1 MPKMTIFSISMAD
14 IMQRQEQKKLL
25 EIKCLEQSGVSGILA
40 QGLSAHMMAKF
51 FESCSSK
58 TDIGCNLRGA
68 HASVLFCFIVDVM
81 KMLEKTIMKI

>member
-1 MPKMTIFSISMAD
+1 MAD

-51 FESCSSK
+51 FESWSSK
-58 TDIGCNLRGA
+58 TDLSAMLQSFSISLR
-68 HASVLFCFIVDVM
+68 M
-81 KMLEKTIMKI
+81 

>member
-51 FESCSSK
+51 FESWSSK
-58 TDIGCNLRGA
+58 TDISA
-68 HASVLFCFIVDVM
+68 
-81 KMLEKTIMKI
+81 MLQSFSISLQM